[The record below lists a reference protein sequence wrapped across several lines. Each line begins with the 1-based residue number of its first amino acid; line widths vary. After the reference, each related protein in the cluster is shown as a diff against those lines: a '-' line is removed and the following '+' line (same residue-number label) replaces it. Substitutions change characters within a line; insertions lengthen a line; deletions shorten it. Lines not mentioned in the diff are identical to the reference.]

1 MISLTKL
8 PPPITARSPR
18 KSSRSAHMIPSPIT
32 DWRRVSLSFQRL
44 WIKTA
49 DLFSGSHPTY
59 RSAILPLIFEH
70 AQLDTRCLV
79 YQKHME
85 KQAHL
90 PAEKRFVSCKALVV
104 EKKIVE
110 HASVAWLGIFL
121 QCSLPN

>member
-1 MISLTKL
+1 M
-8 PPPITARSPR
+8 
-18 KSSRSAHMIPSPIT
+18 HNWIPG
-32 DWRRVSLSFQRL
+32 V
-44 WIKTA
+44 
-49 DLFSGSHPTY
+49 
-59 RSAILPLIFEH
+59 
-70 AQLDTRCLV
+70 LV

-90 PAEKRFVSCKALVV
+90 PAEKRFVSCKALVI

>member
-1 MISLTKL
+1 MMLN
-8 PPPITARSPR
+8 P
-18 KSSRSAHMIPSPIT
+18 SSIGGEFP
-32 DWRRVSLSFQRL
+32 
-44 WIKTA
+44 
-49 DLFSGSHPTY
+49 Y
-59 RSAILPLIFEH
+59 RSSAGV
-70 AQLDTRCLV
+70 LV
-79 YQKHME
+79 YRKHME